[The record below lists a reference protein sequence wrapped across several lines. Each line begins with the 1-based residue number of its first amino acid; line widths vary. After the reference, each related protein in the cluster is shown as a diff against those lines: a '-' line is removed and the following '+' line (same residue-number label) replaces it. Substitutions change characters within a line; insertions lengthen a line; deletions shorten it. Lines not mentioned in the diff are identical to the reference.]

1 MFFVARGCTAR
12 YKTPVTNSASTP
24 SRFALTPTTPE
35 GEAAFAK
42 YCAQVDARTKDRAH
56 MTTADRVIERIGEP
70 AARRDFPH
78 LFMTED
84 QIEARMC
91 AALGI

>member
-12 YKTPVTNSASTP
+12 YKIPVTNSASTT
-24 SRFALTPTTPE
+24 SRFALTPTT
-35 GEAAFAK
+35 
-42 YCAQVDARTKDRAH
+42 
-56 MTTADRVIERIGEP
+56 TAGERIGEP

-84 QIEARMC
+84 QLEARMC
-91 AALGI
+91 AAIGI